1 MKKLNKKGFT
11 LAELLIVIAIIAILI
26 AIAIPVFGGQMDN
39 ARLQTD
45 HANIR
50 SAYAMAQV
58 ANLEGYVYVGTD
70 GTTMDTPAGNQDYYF
85 EADGSLFKKGGTG
98 TANHYVLKATV
109 KSTDTAAKCGS
120 SAVCMNGEPH
130 TAGNNIIIRYTAP
143 TGTATG
149 GWTVELEA
157 STSTPSPAGP

>member
-1 MKKLNKKGFT
+1 MKRNNKGFT

-26 AIAIPVFGGQMDN
+26 AIAIPVFAGQLEN

-58 ANLEGYVYVGTD
+58 ANLEGYVYVGKD
-70 GTTMDTPAGNQDYYF
+70 GTTMDTPDSNQDYVF
-85 EADGSLFKKGGTG
+85 EADGSLFKDTSTSG

-109 KSTDTAAKCGS
+109 KTGETAAKCGS

-143 TGTATG
+143 IGTVTG
-149 GWTVELEA
+149 GWTVELEKV
-157 STSTPSPAGP
+157 TP